1 MQVRYFFLLLLAAA
15 SAWAQSSGSEWAAFT
30 SMRNVGRLWA
40 DSSYVWALTSGG
52 VLRFDRATRTYDR
65 FTRLDGLPGNNV
77 SSLTVDGRGDLW
89 FGTRFQ
95 GLSRL
100 RVSDGVFEAPYTDF
114 SELTINALQAYEDRI
129 FVGTERGISAFLID
143 KGEVKETYRQ
153 LIRFSKDT
161 PVNAIAVHDGHLWA
175 GTDLGIAWADLQQ
188 PNLQDPA
195 SWESTT
201 AMGRTVEFLVYSD
214 TLFCVTANGVWT
226 AMGGERPWKDLFN
239 PPDFIGLGLFQGRL
253 VGATQSG
260 EFYERASRFEWNR
273 IRSPDIS
280 GITDLSD
287 SDGPLWIAT
296 QTGLRVMGDE
306 RMPPTRDPAYNAFYD
321 LALSDEGHLWAA
333 SVPKDGFPA
342 FGAYQYDG
350 EAWTVHNLKSGL
362 SSENTTAIDTD
373 ADGLLWVGNWGRGV
387 DVLDATGQWRRLNS
401 GNSAIEGIGGGSF
414 APISDIERDAEGN
427 MWIADVQSGLVVMDG
442 YPPKRQ
448 LLNRQENFGLSSGRD
463 IGKISIAENGL
474 IWISTARDG
483 FVLFDDGG
491 TPFTSG
497 DESGIVFN
505 SLAYGELSSDRTS
518 AILADP
524 SGRVWVGTDNGLN
537 AVRGTYDS
545 AAHSFDIESWRVYN
559 NANSAL
565 SSNVITALEAGTNGV
580 IWVGMEEGIAQ
591 IDASG
596 EVAFVLNTSNSGL
609 ISNRVNSL
617 LFDEERELL
626 WIGTL
631 DGLSQLQ
638 VQLTD
643 RNAGDTTQIYPNPL
657 VLSGRGGELTLSGL
671 PLGAAV
677 SIYTASGQ
685 LVRRIEGVPGV
696 GSATWDGLNTSNFL
710 VGSGVYYFVA
720 SDGSAH
726 VLGKFAVV
734 NDR

>member
-1 MQVRYFFLLLLAAA
+1 MQVRYFFLLLFAAA
-15 SAWAQSSGSEWAAFT
+15 NAWPQSSGSEWAAFT
-30 SMRNVGRLWA
+30 SMRNVSRLWA
-40 DSSYVWALTSGG
+40 DESYVWALTSGG
-52 VLRFDRATRTYDR
+52 VLRFDREARTYDR

-77 SSLTVDGRGDLW
+77 SSLAVDGRGDLW

-100 RVSDGVFEAPYTDF
+100 RVADGVFDAPYLDF
-114 SELTINALQAYEDRI
+114 SELTVNALYAHEDRV

-195 SWESTT
+195 SWQSTT
-201 AMGRTVEFLVYSD
+201 IMGRTSDFLVYSD
-214 TLFCVTANGVWT
+214 TLFCVTANGIWHAV
-226 AMGGERPWKDLFN
+226 GSDRPHRDMLNPLDL
-239 PPDFIGLGLFQGRL
+239 IGLGLLEGRL
-253 VGATQSG
+253 VGATESG
-260 EFYERASRFEWNR
+260 DFYAREARFEWNP
-273 IRSPDIS
+273 ISSPDIS
-280 GITDLSD
+280 GIADLSD
-287 SDGPLWIAT
+287 SDGPLWVAT

-306 RMPPTRDPAYNAFYD
+306 SMPPTRDPAYNAFYD
-321 LALSDEGHLWAA
+321 LTLTDAGHLWAA

-362 SSENTTAIDTD
+362 SSENTTALSTD
-373 ADGLLWVGNWGRGV
+373 AEGLLWVGNWGRGV
-387 DVLDATGQWRRLNS
+387 DVLDPSGQWRRLNS
-401 GNSAIEGIGGGSF
+401 SNSAIEGIGGGSF

-442 YPPKRQ
+442 YPPQRQ
-448 LLNRQENFGLSSGRD
+448 LLNRQEDFGLPAGRD
-463 IGKISIAENGL
+463 IGRISIAADGL
-474 IWISTARDG
+474 IWISTPRDG
-483 FVLFDDGG
+483 FMLFDDGG

-497 DESGIVFN
+497 DESGILFN
-505 SLAYGELSSDRTS
+505 SLAYSELVSDRAS
-518 AILADP
+518 AILADAP
-524 SGRVWVGTDNGLN
+524 GSVWVGTDNGLN
-537 AVRGTYDS
+537 AVRGTYDGR
-545 AAHSFDIESWRVYN
+545 ARAFDVESWRVYN
-559 NANSAL
+559 SANSAL
-565 SSNVITALEAGTNGV
+565 PSNVITALEAGANGST
-580 IWVGMEEGIAQ
+580 WVGTEEGIAQ

-617 LFDEERELL
+617 LFDQESEML

-631 DGLSQLQ
+631 DGLSRLQ
-638 VQLTD
+638 VQLADGT
-643 RNAGDTTQIYPNPL
+643 AGSAAQIHPNPL
-657 VLSGRGGELTLSGL
+657 VLNSRGGQLTLSGL
-671 PLGAAV
+671 PLGAGV

-696 GSATWDGLNTSNFL
+696 GSATWDGLNEANFL